1 MSLQT
6 LCKRMQTLAADGWVD
21 LCPPADA
28 GQLLQLAQQLPSTIG
43 LALPW
48 DYAQFLG
55 FSNGLQIQNSEFFSA
70 DELISRNQDLDL
82 SDVLV
87 LGVEGNTAMHLYDS
101 RDGLFHTTALGGA
114 DARFGSFSSFEA
126 LLTGVLNDQGCL

>member
-6 LCKRMQTLAADGWVD
+6 LFKRMQALAADGWVA

-28 GQLLQLAQQLPSTIG
+28 VQLQQLAQQLPLTLG
-43 LALPW
+43 LALSF

-70 DELISRNQDLDL
+70 DELTSRNLDL
-82 SDVLV
+82 NLRDVLV

-101 RDGLFHTTALGGA
+101 LNGLLHITALWSGT
-114 DARFGSFSSFEA
+114 RFGSFGSFEA
-126 LLTGVLNDQGCL
+126 LLTGVLND